1 MEGVRV
7 IRYGFGFPGV
17 VVWDSEGGRV
27 EEVALAV
34 VVDTFAI
41 PKNRSS
47 VDGRGRAIGLRK
59 RSGTGDAIVLGMS
72 CLVLPLELK
81 KTHEVAVAL
90 APKLNFALM
99 I

>member
-1 MEGVRV
+1 LEGVRV

-17 VVWDSEGGRV
+17 VVWDSEGDIV
-27 EEVALAV
+27 EVALAV

-59 RSGTGDAIVLGMS
+59 RSGTGEAIMLGMS